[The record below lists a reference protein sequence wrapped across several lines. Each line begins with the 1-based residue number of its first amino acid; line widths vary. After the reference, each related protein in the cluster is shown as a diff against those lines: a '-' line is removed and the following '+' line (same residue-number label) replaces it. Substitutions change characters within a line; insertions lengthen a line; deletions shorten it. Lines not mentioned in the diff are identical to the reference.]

1 MRIGAMLALCAVVVL
16 GACSSG
22 PIGSS
27 RKLGG
32 AEPVSICDR
41 GHFQDFLDRFSE
53 DVQVQRTH
61 TAFPL
66 HKREFRH
73 VTTQIEPLPVE
84 SVLKESQVRFP
95 VYPSPS
101 QLHEQSLTA
110 EVSAENGK
118 TTEVRVSR
126 ADTDYL
132 VVYSFEHD
140 RCWKLTRVED
150 RSL

>member
-1 MRIGAMLALCAVVVL
+1 MKLEAIFAVCAVAVM
-16 GACSSG
+16 GACTALSG
-22 PIGSS
+22 G
-27 RKLGG
+27 RQLGG
-32 AEPVSICDR
+32 PKPVSICDR
-41 GHFQDFLDRFSE
+41 SHFQDFLDRFSE

-66 HKREFRH
+66 HKREYRH
-73 VTTQIEPLPVE
+73 VTTQIEPIPVE
-84 SVLKESQVRFP
+84 LTLKEPQVRFP
-95 VYPSPS
+95 VYPNAS
-101 QLHEQSLTA
+101 QLNARSLTA
-110 EVSAENGK
+110 KVSAENGK

-126 ADTDYL
+126 DDTDYL